1 MIGSRQNNTVNLA
14 LVVIKYCQQ
23 YLYHDIIS
31 KRKKKKI
38 DGKDGKGQTVV
49 LIANVTLFFRVFC
62 YCPRVQI

>member
-31 KRKKKKI
+31 KRKEKKI
-38 DGKDGKGQTVV
+38 DGKDCKGQTVV
-49 LIANVTLFFRVFC
+49 LIAHVTLFF
-62 YCPRVQI
+62 